1 MEKRMELLLREA
13 EKQEMGKILD
23 CNGKTIRL
31 GLELTKEETKQLVAC
46 EYQTL
51 RECGRVQF
59 TESILPK
66 LIETFCDS
74 AYIQQE
80 EYLETLEE
88 LQEIFFFYK
97 NESGDKLSDDE
108 LLECMKQQYEK
119 VCHGD
124 LEYLKTT
131 CLAEIVRTL

>member
-1 MEKRMELLLREA
+1 M
-13 EKQEMGKILD
+13 
-23 CNGKTIRL
+23 
-31 GLELTKEETKQLVAC
+31 
-46 EYQTL
+46 
-51 RECGRVQF
+51 
-59 TESILPK
+59 
-66 LIETFCDS
+66 
-74 AYIQQE
+74 
-80 EYLETLEE
+80 ETLEE